1 MQIKF
6 NPFSFTDRFNQSLE
20 VWWNNA
26 AGGLRQTGEGV
37 PVMGGR
43 ENIACQIKNL
53 YFPNDPL
60 NFMKGPSVTY
70 GLQLE

>member
-1 MQIKF
+1 MSGKLAYSMSSIVRCIVKCLSSFWMQIKF

-37 PVMGGR
+37 PVMGG
-43 ENIACQIKNL
+43 
-53 YFPNDPL
+53 
-60 NFMKGPSVTY
+60 
-70 GLQLE
+70 